1 MTRTLSPLVCLPM
14 LVLLMGCPKQQE
26 PEVAAAQEP
35 AADGPAGSESPSEGP
50 ESPAEESSVTSS
62 EPEPAAGPSGADAPT
77 TTLPDGTVVQ
87 LQVSASGSIQQ
98 ADSMGYPLFDVSG
111 EPIWQPTQQEIV
123 IQLFEEAVM
132 LRKGVAGGPPN
143 LISAA
148 SKLQEV
154 LNLQPDFQAARYNL
168 GLVWLQMSFYEDAQK
183 ALREVLDKQPEL
195 VGARLALGITY
206 ERMGDLRSAEIAYG
220 RGLQKAP
227 KDAGLLNGRARVWL
241 KNGRFSEAEEAAKA
255 ILKVDSN
262 SIDAFNTL
270 GLAYIEMKQLDR
282 ARFAF
287 MKAQS
292 LPGGDTSAS
301 VVTNLGLVKMRM
313 GKEFEAREHFEEALR
328 HDPSAPSAKV
338 NLAHLMLQN
347 LDYEGARTLLEEA
360 ARALPGNIP
369 VKLNLAVALR
379 GTGETDR
386 AQLLYEEIAADPD
399 TEYRADAVLNLAILQ
414 GDVLRD
420 YGSAIESY
428 EEYIALRQGSG
439 QEVGEDDVVHAYL
452 KEMRKLKKRQD
463 RKRDREARK
472 ARDAVEKASE
482 TAPGEAP

>member
-1 MTRTLSPLVCLPM
+1 MIRSASFLALLPF
-14 LVLLMGCPKQQE
+14 LLLLGACPKQQG
-26 PEVAAAQEP
+26 PELAAAQESELP
-35 AADGPAGSESPSEGP
+35 EPSPSESPAAEPEIPADDSAAPSEP
-50 ESPAEESSVTSS
+50 QQAEEV
-62 EPEPAAGPSGADAPT
+62 PVRDAPT
-77 TTLPDGTVVQ
+77 TTLPDGSVVE
-87 LQVSASGSIQQ
+87 LAVSATGRVQWVD
-98 ADSMGYPLFDVSG
+98 ALGYPQFNLSG
-111 EPIWQPTQQEIV
+111 QPLWQPTEQEIV

-154 LNLQPDFQAARYNL
+154 LNLNPDFHAARYDL
-168 GLVWLQMSFYEDAQK
+168 GLVWLQMSFYEDAK
-183 ALREVLDKQPEL
+183 IAFRKVLESQPEL
-195 VGARLALGITY
+195 MGARVALGITY
-206 ERMGDLRSAEIAYG
+206 ERMGDLRNAEIAYA
-220 RGLQKAP
+220 RGLQNAP
-227 KDAGLLNGRARVWL
+227 QDAGLLNGRARVWL
-241 KNGRFSEAEEAAKA
+241 KKGRFADAEEAAKG

-270 GLAYIEMKQLDR
+270 GLAYMEMNQLER

-292 LPGGDTSAS
+292 LPDGDASAA
-301 VVTNLGLVKMRM
+301 VVTNLGLVKLRM

-328 HDPSAPSAKV
+328 LDSTAPSAKV
-338 NLAHLMLQN
+338 NLGHLMLKN

-360 ARALPGNIP
+360 TRALPGNIP

-379 GTGETDR
+379 GTGEVDR
-386 AQLLYEEIAADPD
+386 AQMLYEEIAADPD

-420 YGSAIESY
+420 YSSAIQSY
-428 EEYIALRQGSG
+428 EEYIALRESKGDS
-439 QEVGEDDVVHAYL
+439 VGEEDVVHKYL

-472 ARDAVEKASE
+472 AREAAESPAE
-482 TAPGEAP
+482 TGQGEAP